1 MKALT
6 VCRGRPAACPV
17 LLTLLVFGVPCLQ
30 AQPGLVT
37 REEALAS
44 AYPGAAIVPERV
56 FLTQAQVDEI
66 NTLSGEE
73 LGSKLQARYMATR
86 NDRVVGRAYVQT
98 HIVRTKRQSL
108 LIALEP
114 DGRVRRIDV
123 TAFLEPRKYMA
134 SEAWRGQ
141 YGGRLFGEALSLRRD
156 IRPIAGAT
164 LTARA
169 INAAVRRVLVMDAV
183 LEGRPLPP

>member
-1 MKALT
+1 MMPAT
-6 VCRGRPAACPV
+6 TRRNRPAVCPV
-17 LLTLLVFGVPCLQ
+17 LMTLLLLWVPCLQ

-37 REEALAS
+37 REEALAA
-44 AYPGAAIVPERV
+44 AYPRADIVSERI
-56 FLTQAQVDEI
+56 FLTQEQVDEI
-66 NTLSGEE
+66 SALSGED
-73 LGSKLQARYMATR
+73 LGSKLHARYVATR
-86 NDRVVGRAYVQT
+86 NDTVVGRAYVQT
-98 HIVRTKRQSL
+98 HMVRTKRQSL

-114 DGRVRRIDV
+114 DGSVRRIDV

-134 SEAWRGQ
+134 SEAWRAQ
-141 YGGRLFGEALSLRRD
+141 YGGRPFGEALSLRRD